1 MPFSTSEKEVSTDVL
16 LQQDLSATLLL
27 LLVFLDAKDVTLKPK
42 GLSL

>member
-16 LQQDLSATLLL
+16 LQQDLRAALL
-27 LLVFLDAKDVTLKPK
+27 LLVFLVTKGVTLKPK